1 MITDSVIV
9 VRLLL
14 SFVSGLAIG
23 LERSSKLQAAGLRTH
38 TLICVGATGV
48 MLLSPCVSEITG
60 DHIGDPGRIA
70 AQVVSG
76 MGFLGGGAILKMG
89 ANVKGL
95 TTATTIW
102 VTAGIGLVIGAGLYS
117 AGAML
122 VLLVLITLAGLDKIE
137 KCVFPTRQNKRLE
150 IQFSHHEPEVN
161 EVMELLRKHSIIVIS
176 TNFQHS
182 KSETSFPKL
191 VLLISVPQ
199 KLNIRKLNHEVHML
213 ECVQQF
219 VLQETL

>member
-48 MLLSPCVSEITG
+48 MLLSLCVSEITG

-161 EVMELLRKHSIIVIS
+161 EVM
-176 TNFQHS
+176 
-182 KSETSFPKL
+182 
-191 VLLISVPQ
+191 
-199 KLNIRKLNHEVHML
+199 
-213 ECVQQF
+213 
-219 VLQETL
+219 